1 MFGTKERVRRRE
13 ICWKTG
19 LARLEPVQLPMPALG
34 HAFRQSLTSN
44 IQFIANLL
52 AFYLI
57 NPIFMQNPR

>member
-34 HAFRQSLTSN
+34 LNAERRSRVLATNTRNVIILLFN
-44 IQFIANLL
+44 IL
-52 AFYLI
+52 
-57 NPIFMQNPR
+57 R